1 MRTAGPTCVAPLK
14 EHIMFAILC
23 EKLGSLFLPSHY
35 DEREAYLA
43 SSSDLADLER
53 RMRHFDSGSYSFSLH
68 SSVMP
73 RDNEL

>member
-14 EHIMFAILC
+14 EHIMFAALS

-35 DEREAYLA
+35 DEREEYLA
-43 SSSDLADLER
+43 SSTDLVDLER
-53 RMRHFDSGSYSFSLH
+53 RMRHLDSGGYPFSLH
-68 SSVMP
+68 SSVAP